1 MPYAVDK
8 GLMPITYKEALG
20 IAKEETAHYK
30 MEKGYK
36 QAIHKRSPTA
46 YKCMKRISASKCK

>member
-1 MPYAVDK
+1 
-8 GLMPITYKEALG
+8 MPITYKEALG
-20 IAKEETAHYK
+20 IAKEETAYDK

-46 YKCMKRISASKCK
+46 YKCMKRISATKCK